1 MPKESAVD
9 KGERD
14 EEDHLEV
21 SHVDKGYSLEQHF
34 REGDKN
40 IKHWEKVKG

>member
-34 REGDKN
+34 REGEKN